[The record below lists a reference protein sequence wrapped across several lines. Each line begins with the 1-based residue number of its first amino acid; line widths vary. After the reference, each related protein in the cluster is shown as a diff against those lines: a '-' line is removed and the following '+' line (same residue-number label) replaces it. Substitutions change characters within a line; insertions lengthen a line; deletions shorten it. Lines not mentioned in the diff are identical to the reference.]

1 MAKAY
6 IPKDIFGNPI
16 PEDALLDEIRS
27 RHGGGSLPQSE
38 TQRLVSEL
46 DLSAREE
53 ETWKSLREDEERRIK
68 ALGKREENL
77 NWALDRVITDSLRGF
92 GKQRHTTYEENGT
105 VIQSF
110 KDDPDWEQYV
120 EDIKEDIF
128 LDVGRAAARFTEWD
142 YTKYKGGKEWIK
154 KERDA
159 LLQRLLTEYGLP
171 ENIAESIVAGAL
183 GVGKLFHEREL
194 DIHRQRIQLGDDV
207 EAAVSGH
214 INIKDP
220 DDPSVQYGAGVSA
233 GDLFGIKGF
242 DAEVEAKGDLADQII
257 RQVEG
262 SVGYQDEGFSAS
274 VGASGDPTRPEYG
287 RVEGEL
293 ETQDLLG
300 AGERINVGV
309 TGYPLREHPSAR
321 FDIDAGVPLGPGY
334 LSGQTSGTITE
345 GPTYLSGQY
354 EVPLGPGRLTAGAS
368 TDLGDE
374 IAANVRYKVNLNK
387 GGIVDLQ
394 TNETAS
400 EVLAQSN
407 TKTPDFMAPVLL
419 PNPPKP
425 DNSQAERSAINRQ
438 QYLEDEVL
446 AGRPPPGEEW
456 PDEKYLATSEL
467 LERSVL
473 PGGERDPLLNPGRP
487 RTVDAENPTP
497 IKNSAFFGEPVPVT
511 DAEYMMREAGRFP
524 NRQNP
529 LALIGRD
536 ATLEKTATA
545 DMRDVTARG
554 VYTRPGTAY
563 EDLSPESRYLIRK
576 SDRPE
581 LVDDPGGSVITAAET
596 FDEEFGPQVI
606 VEGTPTHEWMHAG
619 LGRIRQADPDFKL
632 PQFPSEY
639 GDRFSDNLNE
649 EMWVRLIHAHTE
661 DLSAIPMTEP
671 LTIDG
676 EEQFDDDGFVR
687 QEIVKTKTNDD
698 KSLLRYTGGDTDY
711 WLSQPSVISGINS
724 ILEKANE
731 VGRELGSFDVT
742 ETPSDRAQFAP
753 GGQRRYEGTEI
764 SARQPF
770 QEGGIASL
778 PKNPVLAGQE
788 HMLAY
793 ITPEEASTLRAQGGG
808 VTPDGGQRRGPGGI
822 ASFGWATS
830 SGAAGMGFGG
840 TGTGHGGRAAGPGS
854 EGGSTAAG
862 GVGDPGGPGPGRSG
876 VVGQSVLGTIDGS
889 YSKALY
895 GDRRNQ
901 LSPEL
906 ISMIDNDPFGYA
918 QSGAKKNAVDQAIAS
933 GHVDL
938 SVTGKDFDAPFGYV
952 SGLTP
957 EQAASPFNIPAQD
970 RVNIGDATGLFGQLV
985 RGLGTTAL
993 GMLAPALRPATMAID
1008 LLGDTGLM
1016 NWAGV
1021 PEIAGDVSQEI
1032 GLGRDPLGAVGEAI
1046 GDAAGYIG
1054 EKTGLSDI
1062 DSGAAAKSLGFS
1074 GEPSPYAERPSNL
1087 GPGISLPPPAGIP
1100 SVEIGLQVPPTTV
1113 TETLEDATS
1122 SDYTAQQLADA
1133 TGATLA
1139 QAREY
1144 LESRY
1149 A

>member
-778 PKNPVLAGQE
+778 PKNPVLGGQE

-808 VTPDGGQRRGPGGI
+808 VTPTGGQRRGPGGI
-822 ASFGWATS
+822 ASFGFPSHGVTGDVSGQAGQAAAAAAAAADAASDRSLFNIALDYSNTAFADAKAEVMGDDGKDPYADTDRSKETENAAKRAQIISLAKKKGYVPNLQSLHNLAATLDHQPGDDGGFFGLIQGYKTPWGQTLS
-830 SGAAGMGFGG
+830 TPADVLSLGPKGYAKSASGMQ
-840 TGTGHGGRAAGPGS
+840 TI
-854 EGGSTAAG
+854 
-862 GVGDPGGPGPGRSG
+862 GDPES
-876 VVGQSVLGTIDGS
+876 
-889 YSKALY
+889 
-895 GDRRNQ
+895 
-901 LSPEL
+901 
-906 ISMIDNDPFGYA
+906 PFG
-918 QSGAKKNAVDQAIAS
+918 KAVM
-933 GHVDL
+933 
-938 SVTGKDFDAPFGYV
+938 
-952 SGLTP
+952 
-957 EQAASPFNIPAQD
+957 
-970 RVNIGDATGLFGQLV
+970 
-985 RGLGTTAL
+985 GLGTTAV
-993 GMLAPALRPATMAID
+993 GMMNPALALPTMAID
-1008 LLGDTGLM
+1008 TLSGETGLM
-1016 NWAGV
+1016 NALGIPGIV
-1021 PEIAGDVSQEI
+1021 NTAAEAFGAGDTPVA
-1032 GLGRDPLGAVGEAI
+1032 DVT
-1046 GDAAGYIG
+1046 GYVNNQL
-1054 EKTGLSDI
+1054 GLSD
-1062 DSGAAAKSLGFS
+1062 AASQIGNVF
-1074 GEPSPYAERPSNL
+1074 GPPTPSTATTPDVPG
-1087 GPGISLPPPAGIP
+1087 GPGLPAMQLQPLGVAPPIP
-1100 SVEIGLQVPPTTV
+1100 TV
-1113 TETLEDATS
+1113 TETLEDATE
-1122 SDYTAQQLADA
+1122 SDYTAEELANL
-1133 TGATLA
+1133 TGVSLSAA
-1139 QAREY
+1139 EEY
-1144 LESRY
+1144 LRSRY